1 MQLHLE
7 VPGLVFQDINLGG
20 ANHISP
26 SLGPF
31 IKIRNFLSIPSLL
44 RIFIQHGFGILSN
57 ALSVPLKGSSF
68 IPCSVITGCAC
79 SVFLTSDSLQPH
91 GLWPTG
97 SFVHGVSQ
105 ARCWSRQPFPTARD
119 RPDPGSKPAS
129 LTPTRAAVFFTSALP
144 GKPFC

>member
-20 ANHISP
+20 CKSYKPIT
-26 SLGPF
+26 GPF

-44 RIFIQHGFGILSN
+44 RIFIQHGFAILSK

-79 SVFLTSDSLQPH
+79 SVFLTSDFLRPH

-105 ARCWSRQPFPTARD
+105 ARCWSGLPFPTAGD
-119 RPDPGSKPAS
+119 LPNPGSKPAS
-129 LTPTRAAVFFTSALP
+129 LTPTRAAGFFTSALP